1 MVLAETDDSLL
12 RGIINGIVSTRNG
25 RVVEGDAEF
34 EEYVNIIKQALEEID
49 EAKDKNSDRNSWAI
63 PEKISDCYL

>member
-1 MVLAETDDSLL
+1 MDDSLL
-12 RGIINGIVSTRNG
+12 RGIINGIVQTRSG

-49 EAKDKNSDRNSWAI
+49 EAKDKNSDRNS
-63 PEKISDCYL
+63 

>member
-1 MVLAETDDSLL
+1 MLAEMDDSLL
-12 RGIINGIVSTRNG
+12 RGIINGIVQTRSG

-49 EAKDKNSDRNSWAI
+49 EAKDKNSDRNS
-63 PEKISDCYL
+63 